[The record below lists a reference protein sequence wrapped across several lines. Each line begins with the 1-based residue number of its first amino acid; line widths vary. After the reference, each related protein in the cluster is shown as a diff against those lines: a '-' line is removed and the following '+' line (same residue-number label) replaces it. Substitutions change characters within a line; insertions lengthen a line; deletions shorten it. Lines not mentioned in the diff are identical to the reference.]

1 MTSNLTYK
9 GLSTYSQLV
18 GFRKPDTLKNQ
29 TCRTFDMIGDIPP
42 CAPFNKLIIFNPCSR
57 GHATSLGNDS
67 PCRFLE
73 CQVYYTYQL
82 QLNLGPLFYSL

>member
-18 GFRKPDTLKNQ
+18 GLRKPDTLKNQ

-42 CAPFNKLIIFNPCSR
+42 LFLIR
-57 GHATSLGNDS
+57 VQEGM
-67 PCRFLE
+67 
-73 CQVYYTYQL
+73 QL
-82 QLNLGPLFYSL
+82 VLAMILHVDL